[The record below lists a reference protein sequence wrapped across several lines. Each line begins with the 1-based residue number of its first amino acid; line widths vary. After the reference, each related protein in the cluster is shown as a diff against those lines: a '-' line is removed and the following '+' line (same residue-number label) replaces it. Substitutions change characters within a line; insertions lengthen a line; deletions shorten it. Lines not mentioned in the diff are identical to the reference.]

1 MQSENRFF
9 DDFAKMV
16 NGIAGTVA
24 GAGREAEAAMRD
36 RAKEFVGRMDF
47 VSREEF
53 EAVKQM
59 AATARAEAEALKAR
73 LDKIEGVAKTA
84 AAPKAAA
91 KPAAAPAAALISA
104 IVQGMQEL
112 NVAIGDDRVNL
123 GPGFQIGHSFF
134 TPAAGQAVGRAWFER
149 VVETEIRPLLEEY
162 WFDAPDRADEW
173 RVRLLSHL

>member
-9 DDFAKMV
+9 DDLAKMV

-73 LDKIEGVAKTA
+73 LDKLEGAANPAATPKAATRPAAKPA
-84 AAPKAAA
+84 AQAAPKAAPR
-91 KPAAAPAAALISA
+91 KPKA
-104 IVQGMQEL
+104 
-112 NVAIGDDRVNL
+112 
-123 GPGFQIGHSFF
+123 
-134 TPAAGQAVGRAWFER
+134 
-149 VVETEIRPLLEEY
+149 
-162 WFDAPDRADEW
+162 
-173 RVRLLSHL
+173 